1 MILDRI
7 CLHIVEKADGLL
19 MGAGDDSLHTIGM
32 LDVLGFE
39 DMAVNG
45 F

>member
-1 MILDRI
+1 MVLDRI
-7 CLHIVEKADGLL
+7 CVHIVAKPDGLL
-19 MGAGDDSLHTIGM
+19 MGAGNDSLHTIGM
-32 LDVLGFE
+32 LDIFGFD